1 MKIPVPPPSDVAR
14 PINRVERWKATRRPG
29 RFGRAVLRIAE
40 DCATVGLAVIPLDS
54 GGARVE
60 LGRPGIGDATI
71 GAHRIRAWWT
81 WWLTINVGVGLGRT
95 RGGQAT

>member
-29 RFGRAVLRIAE
+29 RFVRVVLRIAE

-54 GGARVE
+54 GGARLQ
-60 LGRPGIGDATI
+60 LGQLGTGVATI
-71 GAHRIRAWWT
+71 GADRILVWWT
-81 WWLTINVGVGLGRT
+81 RWLTANVGVGLGRT